1 MVYIN
6 AISSHNTLK
15 TDIKELIPNPV
26 VRRRMS
32 TIVKYGVAVGMECI
46 NEVGS
51 ENVDAIITA
60 TGLGC
65 LADSEKFLKIIIENN
80 EDLLNP
86 TPFIQSTFNTVG
98 GQIAL
103 LCENHSYN
111 MTYTH
116 RGSSL
121 ESALLDAI
129 LLIENDEA
137 KNVLVGAFDFN
148 TPALENVLKGLKL
161 WQGKELGEGS
171 FFFLLSKEKT
181 SQSIAGI
188 SLPEFLSEPVKKEE
202 LSEKY
207 DNLLYNKYENSGV
220 FHTASAS
227 VLFDALSDLKK
238 DTHIYNSYLNNQPT
252 LTHLYVL

>member
-6 AISSHNTLK
+6 AISSHNTLT
-15 TDIKELIPNPV
+15 TDIKELIPNAV

-32 TIVKYGVAVGMECI
+32 EIVKHGVSVGIECI
-46 NEVGS
+46 NKVGS
-51 ENVDAIITA
+51 ENIDAIITA

-103 LCENHSYN
+103 LCKNHSYN

-121 ESALLDAI
+121 ESAILDAV
-129 LLIENDEA
+129 LLIENNEA

-148 TPALENVLKGLKL
+148 TPTLKEILSKL
-161 WQGKELGEGS
+161 RLWHGKELGEGAY
-171 FFFLLSKEKT
+171 FFVLSKEKT
-181 SQSIAGI
+181 PNTIAGI
-188 SLPEFLSEPVKKEE
+188 TIPEFLSEPVSQEE
-202 LSEKY
+202 LSKKY
-207 DNLLYNKYENSGV
+207 TNLVYNHYKDCGI
-220 FHTASAS
+220 FHTASAA
-227 VLFDALSDLKK
+227 VMFDALNNFNKE
-238 DTHIYNSYLNNQPT
+238 THIYNSYLDCQPT
-252 LTHLYVL
+252 IIHLYVV